1 MIRIR
6 NLTFSYIAGGPPSLC
21 NLNLTLTE
29 GEYVALIGPNGCG
42 KTTFIRHLNALL
54 LPTSGEVL
62 IDDLSTL
69 DVKNWRE
76 IRRRVGMIFQN
87 PNNQIVGMT
96 VEEDVAFGPGNLGLP
111 SAEIRR
117 RVDRALARVGLEGLQ
132 NRLPHTLSGGQKQLL
147 ALAGLLAMDPAIIV
161 LDEPT
166 SSLDPAANEQVLSLL
181 QQLKA
186 QGLGIVHVTQNMDE
200 AARADRVLVMDQ
212 GLIIADGIPGEVLSR
227 VEWLKRLGLAPPMY
241 TELMWL
247 LRQTGE
253 DVAPDIFS
261 LSEAARVIGNLL
273 KQRCILSPELSGEEG
288 KHV

>member
-1 MIRIR
+1 M
-6 NLTFSYIAGGPPSLC
+6 
-21 NLNLTLTE
+21 
-29 GEYVALIGPNGCG
+29 
-42 KTTFIRHLNALL
+42 
-54 LPTSGEVL
+54 
-62 IDDLSTL
+62 
-69 DVKNWRE
+69 
-76 IRRRVGMIFQN
+76 
-87 PNNQIVGMT
+87 
-96 VEEDVAFGPGNLGLP
+96 
-111 SAEIRR
+111 
-117 RVDRALARVGLEGLQ
+117 
-132 NRLPHTLSGGQKQLL
+132 
-147 ALAGLLAMDPAIIV
+147 ALAGLLAMDPTIIV

-261 LSEAARVIGNLL
+261 LSEAARVIGSLL
-273 KQRCILSPELSGEEG
+273 KQRCILSPEPSGEEG